1 MFIKKIL
8 KTNILNN
15 FIKILINQSFY
26 KRRIFLILIDLF
38 LFYISLFLTN
48 FILNGNTL
56 QKDFDLNNYY
66 LFSLLIGIP
75 IYFLSGQY
83 RALTKYA
90 GSKIF
95 YILLR
100 RNIILFCSD
109 RFVAF
114 SVICGEIILSNKWI
128 FIIYISFLVP
138 L

>member
-1 MFIKKIL
+1 MNL
-8 KTNILNN
+8 LNN

-38 LFYISLFLTN
+38 LFYISLSLTN
-48 FILNGNTL
+48 FILNVNTL
-56 QKDFDLNNYY
+56 QKDFDLNHYY
-66 LFSLLIGIP
+66 LFSLVIGIP

-100 RNIILFCSD
+100 RNIILFC
-109 RFVAF
+109 
-114 SVICGEIILSNKWI
+114 
-128 FIIYISFLVP
+128 
-138 L
+138 